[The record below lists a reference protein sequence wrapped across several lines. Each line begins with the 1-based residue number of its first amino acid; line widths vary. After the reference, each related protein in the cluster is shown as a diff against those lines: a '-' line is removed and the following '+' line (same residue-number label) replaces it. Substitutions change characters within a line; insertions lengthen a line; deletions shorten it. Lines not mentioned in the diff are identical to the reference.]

1 MGETLTM
8 SAGKILF
15 LPPGELHS
23 LTAIE
28 DSIMLITKAN

>member
-1 MGETLTM
+1 MTP
-8 SAGKILF
+8 GKMLF

-23 LTAIE
+23 LNAIE